1 MQNMRTNDLLPLKR
15 NRNQE
20 PPLIVQKWGKGKQR
34 ERKFLQN
41 KRTWINQSCSLK
53 NVSAF
58 LSLLPQQRLWILWR
72 DSSHFTKCNLSECSE
87 KKRNIDKALKRKG
100 LSQNDSLICF
110 TIFNLIKNYWIISCL
125 NKNGSVS
132 NLFYNHVVY

>member
-1 MQNMRTNDLLPLKR
+1 MRTNDLLPQKR
-15 NRNQE
+15 NRDQE
-20 PPLIVQKWGKGKQR
+20 PPLIDQKWGKGKQR

-41 KRTWINQSCSLK
+41 KRTWIHQTCFLK

-58 LSLLPQQRLWILWR
+58 LSLLPQQRIWILWS

-110 TIFNLIKNYWIISCL
+110 TIFNLIKNYLIISCL

-132 NLFYNHVVY
+132 KLFYNHVVY

>member
-1 MQNMRTNDLLPLKR
+1 MRTNDLLPLKR
-15 NRNQE
+15 NCDQE

-58 LSLLPQQRLWILWR
+58 LSLLHQQRLWILWR
-72 DSSHFTKCNLSECSE
+72 HSSHFTKCNLNECSE
-87 KKRNIDKALKRKG
+87 KNRNVDKALKRKG
-100 LSQNDSLICF
+100 LSQNYSLVCF
-110 TIFNLIKNYWIISCL
+110 TIFNLIKNYLIISCL

-132 NLFYNHVVY
+132 KLFYNHFVY